1 MPNIF
6 LQYAFKNQIGQ
17 WNNNEAQ
24 EKENGEE
31 EDTKKLEVFT
41 TGYSKLVTQSIP
53 NRARQGL
60 FLSVILIEFRESIH
74 NNVIK
79 QCLKLWKAYKKCYAS
94 LPSLRC
100 WGCVVLMFHCSTP
113 D

>member
-1 MPNIF
+1 M
-6 LQYAFKNQIGQ
+6 GQ
-17 WNNNEAQ
+17 WNNNKAE

-60 FLSVILIEFRESIH
+60 FLSVIPIEFGESIY
-74 NNVIK
+74 NNVDKTIFET
-79 QCLKLWKAYKKCYAS
+79 LKSIYKMLCQ
-94 LPSLRC
+94 
-100 WGCVVLMFHCSTP
+100 FTFT
-113 D
+113 